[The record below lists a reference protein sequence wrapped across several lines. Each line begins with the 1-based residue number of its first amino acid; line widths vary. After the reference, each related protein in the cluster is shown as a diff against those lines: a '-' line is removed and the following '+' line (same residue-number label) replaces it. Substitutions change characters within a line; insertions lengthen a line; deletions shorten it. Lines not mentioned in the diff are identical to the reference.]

1 MKHWLHLAHAKVSLF
16 HKKLDDKHLFIESQ
30 KFSQNF
36 EMKCSSDESWSMIC
50 LYMKS
55 SLTTTLKSNLELI
68 LILLS
73 LILILNWQSEFAK
86 TLTSVSR
93 LDIKLYVNHCSEK
106 NKLLLKDRLLFQD
119 WKKIET
125 DENEIDVTVTTFIEE
140 QKRLVVLTESKSYKT
155 HVKCVI
161 VNQRDVW
168 NEIDRS
174 KRRVT
179 LYDSWTCWDRILRD
193 EFHMK
198 KSRDSKIISIL
209 WAFKRC
215 MHFVLWVYSNT
226 SFEISSDDLNHYVK
240 ILKCSDEWKNEH
252 ILKSSNSE
260 KVLSWDKSMFNA
272 LKRKH
277 DVQINDELQKIARKF
292 DRLFTL
298 LMIQRLSSMN
308 WFNALCMKLS
318 SHEMQDVNCS
328 IIKKYKEMHA
338 KLESKTARS
347 VKEELRIHVDNWVSD
362 DKKKSMSVFSFFD
375 FVQISWQ
382 MKLCI
387 TFSYL
392 VELKTKHDL
401 MFIWTELVRNK
412 WLTVI
417 DNCFYDDNIKKLY
430 ESSSKLQRVMKILNK
445 SIVIEDD
452 QRKRILIMFFSSI
465 IAKIVWLIRL
475 LEFSWS

>member
-1 MKHWLHLAHAKVSLF
+1 MKCWLHLAHAKVSLF
-16 HKKLDDKHLFIESQ
+16 REKLDDKYLLVESQ
-30 KFSQNF
+30 KLSQNL
-36 EMKCSSDESWSMIC
+36 EAKCSSDESWSMIC
-50 LYMKS
+50 LCVKS
-55 SLTTTLKSNLELI
+55 SLTATLESNLELI

-73 LILILNWQSEFAK
+73 LILISNWQSEFAK
-86 TLTSVSR
+86 TLTFVSR
-93 LDIKLYVNHCSEK
+93 LDIKLYVNHRSEK
-106 NKLLLKDRLLFQD
+106 NKLLLEDCLLFQD
-119 WKKIET
+119 RKKIET
-125 DENEIDVTVTTFIEE
+125 DENKIDVTVTTFIEE

-155 HVKCVI
+155 HVKHVI

-168 NEIDRS
+168 NEINRS

-179 LYDSWTCWDRILRD
+179 LYDSWICWDRILKD

-209 WAFKRC
+209 RAFKCR
-215 MHFVLWVYSNT
+215 MHFILWVYSNT
-226 SFEISSDDLNHYVK
+226 SFEISSDDLDHYVK
-240 ILKCSDEWKNEH
+240 ILKHSDEWKNEH
-252 ILKSSNSE
+252 ILKSSDSE
-260 KVLSWDKSMFNA
+260 KVLSWSKSMFNA

-277 DVQINDELQKIARKF
+277 DVQMNDELQKIARKF

-308 WFNALCMKLS
+308 WFNVLCMKLS

-328 IIKKYKEMHA
+328 IIEKYKEMHA
-338 KLESKTARS
+338 SLENKIARS
-347 VKEELRIHVDNWVSD
+347 VKEELQVHVDDWISD

-382 MKLCI
+382 MRLCI

-392 VELKTKHDL
+392 VELKTKHNL
-401 MFIWTELVRNK
+401 MFIWIELVRNK
-412 WLTVI
+412 WLTVV

-430 ESSSKLQRVMKILNK
+430 ESSSKLQRIMKILNK

-452 QRKRILIMFFSSI
+452 QRERILIMFFSSI

-475 LEFSWS
+475 LEFSRS

>member
-1 MKHWLHLAHAKVSLF
+1 MKRWLHLAHVKVSLF
-16 HKKLDDKHLFIESQ
+16 HEKLDDKHLLVKSQ
-30 KFSQNF
+30 NFSQNF
-36 EMKCSSDESWSMIC
+36 KMKCSSDESWSMIC
-50 LYMKS
+50 LCVKS
-55 SLTTTLKSNLELI
+55 SFTTMLKSNLELI

-73 LILILNWQSEFAK
+73 SILILNWQSEFAK

-93 LDIKLYVNHCSEK
+93 LDIKLYVNHRSEK
-106 NKLLLKDRLLFQD
+106 NKLLLEDCLLFQD

-125 DENEIDVTVTTFIEE
+125 DENEIDATVTTFIEE
-140 QKRLVVLTESKSYKT
+140 QKRLVVLTESKSYET

-168 NEIDRS
+168 NEINRS

-209 WAFKRC
+209 RAFKRC
-215 MHFVLWVYSNT
+215 MHFVLWIYSST
-226 SFEISSDDLNHYVK
+226 SFEILSDDLDHYVK
-240 ILKCSDEWKNEH
+240 ILKHSDEWKNEH
-252 ILKSSNSE
+252 ILKSSDSE

-277 DVQINDELQKIARKF
+277 DVQMNDELQKIARKF
-292 DRLFTL
+292 DKLLIL

-308 WFNALCMKLS
+308 GFNALCMKLS

-328 IIKKYKEMHA
+328 IIEKYKEMHA
-338 KLESKTARS
+338 KLENKTARS
-347 VKEELRIHVDNWVSD
+347 VKKELRIRVDDWISD
-362 DKKKSMSVFSFFD
+362 DKKKSMSVFFFFD

-382 MKLCI
+382 MRLCA

-392 VELKTKHDL
+392 VELKTKHNL

-412 WLTVI
+412 WLTVVN
-417 DNCFYDDNIKKLY
+417 NCFYDDNIEKLY

-452 QRKRILIMFFSSI
+452 QRKRILIMFFS
-465 IAKIVWLIRL
+465 
-475 LEFSWS
+475 WS